1 MDIDDQRKA
10 KVRGRSEWQPRSSM
24 FQEAEDARKALVR
37 QRAEER
43 RRQEE
48 AEDELARK
56 RLEEEAEQKAR
67 ERMPVYRH
75 PRARCA
81 QSLCSA
87 RYGHSASP
95 NPHCLDPGAQ
105 HRTHSP
111 SRCVVHSRTHA

>member
-10 KVRGRSEWQPRSSM
+10 KVRDQSESQPAHPLL
-24 FQEAEDARKALVR
+24 QEAEEARKALVR

-67 ERMPVYRH
+67 ERMPDYRH
-75 PRARCA
+75 SCA
-81 QSLCSA
+81 
-87 RYGHSASP
+87 
-95 NPHCLDPGAQ
+95 
-105 HRTHSP
+105 
-111 SRCVVHSRTHA
+111 